1 MIIGENMNNTVKL
14 IIGILL
20 AMAASLL
27 AISTEPIPTNPW
39 IDCMCAYVHDDQN
52 YTLEHVYDL
61 INTCSACW
69 DSGDQSSL

>member
-27 AISTEPIPTNPW
+27 ATSTEPIPTNP
-39 IDCMCAYVHDDQN
+39 
-52 YTLEHVYDL
+52 
-61 INTCSACW
+61 
-69 DSGDQSSL
+69 